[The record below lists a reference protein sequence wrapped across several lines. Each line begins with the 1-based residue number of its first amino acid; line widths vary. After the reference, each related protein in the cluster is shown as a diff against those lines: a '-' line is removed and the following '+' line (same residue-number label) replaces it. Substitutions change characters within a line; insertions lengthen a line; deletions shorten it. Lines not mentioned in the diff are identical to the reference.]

1 MLEGVRYRPTLKQTP
16 TEANLR
22 RAREDLKA
30 IKERIRMGTFSFV
43 EEFPDFRDLHKLINH
58 SPWRT
63 CNQVFDE
70 YLQHCESRLK
80 KHDLSVA
87 TVVGYRRVL
96 DSIWR
101 PNLGTLPFLQVRYSM
116 LVKIA
121 SSHKA
126 WCKKTY
132 NNAVSILRRA
142 FAFGYRDHAYR
153 SNPAW
158 ALKGA
163 RIKRKDL
170 PRIDPFRIQDAE
182 ELIAAIHRDWGEAQG
197 NFHEFR
203 FFTGLR
209 PSEQIALTVRDFDEA
224 RGTLAVTKARA
235 LGIDQDT
242 TKTREDRIVQLS
254 PRAFTVLKRQLTLY
268 RNLKSRRLIDHNQI
282 FFKDDGKPIRNLSYP
297 AKRWRLSLQRLE
309 QRYRRPYS
317 ARHSSVSWN
326 LMIGKNPLFVARQHG
341 HSLVTMWHTYAAWM
355 DGAFESDIGLIRAA
369 IEPPAPQAPEL
380 VPSSVQR
387 DSAAQAGL
395 TLAER
400 LSNTESGLPQERA
413 PVAEFGTRFAT
424 RCGTLATQVPE
435 EEENLSGGEGG
446 IRTHVP
452 ELPDHPISSRRRYD
466 HFGTSPVNLKFAVF
480 T

>member
-1 MLEGVRYRPTLKQTP
+1 VGRPSSTGGVSARGSNGIQYDFMLEGVRYRPTIKQTP

-22 RAREDLKA
+22 RAREHLKA
-30 IKERIRMGTFSFV
+30 IRECIRFGTFSFA
-43 EEFPDFRDLHKLINH
+43 EEFPDFRDLHKLINR

-70 YLQHCESRLK
+70 YLQQCESRLA
-80 KHDLSVA
+80 KHDLSLA
-87 TVVGYRRVL
+87 TVVRYRKVL

-101 PNLGTLPFLQVRYSM
+101 PRLVALPFLQVRFST

-121 SSHKA
+121 GSHKA
-126 WCKKTY
+126 WSKKTY

-142 FAFGYRDHAYR
+142 FSFGYRDHPYR

-163 RIKRKDL
+163 RVKRKDL

-182 ELIAAIHRDWGEAQG
+182 ELIAAIHRNWGEAQG

-209 PSEQIALTVRDFDEA
+209 PSEEIALTVRDFDEA
-224 RGTLAVTKARA
+224 RGTLSVTKARV
-235 LGIDQDT
+235 LGIDKDT
-242 TKTREDRIVQLS
+242 TKTREDRIIQLS
-254 PRAFTVLKRQLTLY
+254 RRALAVLKRQLALY
-268 RNLKSRRLIDHNQI
+268 RNLKSRRLIEHNQI
-282 FFKDDGKPIRNLSYP
+282 FFKDDGTPIRNLSYP
-297 AKRWRLSLQRLE
+297 AKRWRLSLERLG
-309 QRYRRPYS
+309 QRYRRPYC

-341 HSLVTMWHTYAAWM
+341 HSLVTMWRTYAAWM
-355 DGAFESDIGLIRAA
+355 DGALESDIGLIRVAM
-369 IEPPAPQAPEL
+369 ERSAPEL
-380 VPSSVQR
+380 APSSVER
-387 DSAAQAGL
+387 DRAAQVGL

-400 LSNTESGLPQERA
+400 VSNTESGLPRQGA
-413 PVAEFGTRFAT
+413 PVAEFGTRFVT

-435 EEENLSGGEGG
+435 EEE
-446 IRTHVP
+446 
-452 ELPDHPISSRRRYD
+452 
-466 HFGTSPVNLKFAVF
+466 K
-480 T
+480 